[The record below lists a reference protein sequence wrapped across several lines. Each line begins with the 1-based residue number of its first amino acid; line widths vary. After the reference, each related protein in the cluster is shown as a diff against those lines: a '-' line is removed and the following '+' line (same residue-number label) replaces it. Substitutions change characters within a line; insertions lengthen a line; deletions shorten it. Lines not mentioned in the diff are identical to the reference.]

1 MLEVIQTVIIVMIL
15 GILIWQQREIAW
27 KYGKQRVI
35 LDSCA
40 LIDGRILEL
49 AKSSFISGQL
59 IIPKF
64 VLDELQLLADGSD
77 SQKRERAR
85 FGLEVAYELQQEP
98 KLSVL
103 LDPYLDG
110 KVKATDAQLIELA
123 KKRRAQLYTTDYNL
137 NKRAS
142 VEGVSILNI
151 NELAQIM
158 RPPALPGEVK
168 AVKILQKG
176 SNQGQGVG
184 YLDDGTMVVVDN
196 ASKRIGKVVEVRVT
210 RVLQTAAGKMIFANL
225 QKR

>member
-1 MLEVIQTVIIVMIL
+1 MLETTQTILIIAIL
-15 GILIWQQREIAW
+15 GLLLWQQREVAW
-27 KYGKQRVI
+27 KYGQTRVI

-40 LIDGRILEL
+40 LIDGRILDL
-49 AKSSFISGQL
+49 AKSSFITAQL

-98 KLSVL
+98 KLQVV

-110 KVKATDAQLIELA
+110 KSKQTDAQLIELA

-142 VEGVSILNI
+142 AEGVSILNI

-168 AVKILQKG
+168 TVKILQKG

-196 ASKRIGKVVEVRVT
+196 AARRIGKTVYVRVT
-210 RVLQTAAGKMIFANL
+210 RVLQTTAGKMIFAKI
-225 QKR
+225 QTR

>member
-1 MLEVIQTVIIVMIL
+1 MLDSIQT
-15 GILIWQQREIAW
+15 ILIIAVLGVLLWQQREIAW
-27 KYGKQRVI
+27 KYGKTRII

-40 LIDGRILEL
+40 LIDGRVLDL
-49 AKSSFISGQL
+49 AKSSFLTGQL

-85 FGLEVAYELQQEP
+85 FGLDVAFELQQEP
-98 KLSVL
+98 KISVV

-110 KVKATDAQLIELA
+110 TVKATDAQLIKLA

-137 NKRAS
+137 NKRAQA
-142 VEGVSILNI
+142 EGVSILNI

-158 RPPALPGEVK
+158 RPPALPGEIK

-184 YLDDGTMVVVDN
+184 YLDDGTMVVIDN
-196 ASKRIGKVVEVRVT
+196 ASKRIGKTVDVRVT
-210 RVLQTAAGKMIFANL
+210 RVLQTQAGKMIFANIS
-225 QKR
+225 KR